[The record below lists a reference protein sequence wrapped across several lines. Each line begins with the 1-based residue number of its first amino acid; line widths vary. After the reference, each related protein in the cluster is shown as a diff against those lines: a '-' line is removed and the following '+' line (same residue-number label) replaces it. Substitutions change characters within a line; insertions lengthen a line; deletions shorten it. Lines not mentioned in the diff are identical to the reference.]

1 MKITIEIDDKE
12 MQDAI
17 FTCVVKDAVK
27 QIEHELWEG
36 ERYAYDR
43 KVFVD
48 AIKTGVRSLL
58 KEHIEDISAR
68 AAEAASI
75 SIERKGIQKLLEQ
88 ASKQE

>member
-12 MQDAI
+12 IQDAV

-27 QIEHELWEG
+27 QIEHELWEN
-36 ERYAYDR
+36 ERYSYNR

-58 KEHIEDISAR
+58 KERIEDISAR
-68 AAEAASI
+68 AAEAASV
-75 SIERKGIQKLLEQ
+75 SIERKGIQKMLEQ
-88 ASKQE
+88 AAK